1 MSVSSMIE
9 IGGEEVDIN
18 APCDVVVA
26 LRKRQIA
33 VASGASELIIRMG
46 GEEVTFSRAN
56 VAALNTLIAEY
67 ETKCARAGGQ
77 NRRGRARGIRFI

>member
-1 MSVSSMIE
+1 MSVSSLIV

-18 APCDVVVA
+18 APCDVATA
-26 LRKRQIA
+26 LKKRLLS
-33 VASGASELIIRMG
+33 VASGTSELIIRMG
-46 GEEVTFSRAN
+46 GEEVTFSKAN
-56 VAALNTLIAEY
+56 IGALNGLIAEY